1 MSRKTI
7 FVLGAPRSGTSLILY
22 MLINDQPRMVGSK
35 FESQFYTISM
45 KKPFVL
51 STFLDDPYFND
62 LLGADKTRELFAQ
75 STSHLDFFKKAILFK
90 LDDSGKDHF
99 IEKSPMHTVYYN
111 DIYKNFENV
120 SFVLINRKPAAN
132 IQSIA
137 FTKWINLLSDKFPFG
152 LSKVKWIRY
161 LFASLLFHEYWKDS
175 KLIEKH
181 PATIATFS
189 YEDIILEKV
198 NVKAVLDKGFG
209 FEMAPLYVSRP
220 FSDAVKH
227 KNHGFDKSRV
237 EDYKEVMPKYIQNYI
252 EMIFEPKSII
262 QKIVRI
268 PFLILFYEPVYLI
281 KKTVM
286 GKK

>member
-1 MSRKTI
+1 MSRKSI

-22 MLINDQPRMVGSK
+22 MLINDQPRMIGSK
-35 FESQFYTISM
+35 YESQFYTISM

-51 STFLDDPYFND
+51 STFLDDEYFID
-62 LLGADKTRELFAQ
+62 LLGADKIKELFNK
-75 STSHLDFFKKAILFK
+75 SSSHLDFFKKAMSFK
-90 LDDSGKDHF
+90 LDESGKDHF

-120 SFVLINRKPAAN
+120 SFILINRKPAAN

-152 LSKVKWIRY
+152 LAKQKGIRY
-161 LFASLLFHEYWKDS
+161 LFASLLFHEYWRDS
-175 KLIEKH
+175 KKIEKH

-198 NVKAVLDKGFG
+198 NVKSVLDKGFG

-227 KNHGFDKSRV
+227 KNQGFDKSRV
-237 EDYKEVMPKYIQNYI
+237 EDYKEVMPVYVQRYIS
-252 EMIFEPKSII
+252 MIFEPKTII
-262 QKIVRI
+262 EKIARI
-268 PFLILFYEPVYLI
+268 PFLVLFYEPVYLI
-281 KKTVM
+281 KKTIM